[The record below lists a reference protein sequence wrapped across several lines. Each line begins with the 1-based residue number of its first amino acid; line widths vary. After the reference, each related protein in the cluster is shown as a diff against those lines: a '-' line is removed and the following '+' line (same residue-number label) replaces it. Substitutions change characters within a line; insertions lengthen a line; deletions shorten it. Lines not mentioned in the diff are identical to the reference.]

1 MTIEELQKEANK
13 LGYKL
18 VKHDSYE
25 RMVPCKECGSKRRRT
40 WYGPNYRILE
50 CMKCGYSVKGK
61 TIADAKRNWN
71 IAMRMIS
78 MEKVEE
84 GEGNVDNDQT

>member
-1 MTIEELQKEANK
+1 MTIEELTKEAEK

-18 VKHDSYE
+18 IKKNSYE
-25 RMVPCKECGSKRRRT
+25 RMIPCKECSGKRRRT
-40 WYGPNYRILE
+40 WYCRDYIILE
-50 CMKCGYSVKGK
+50 CIKCGYSVKGK

-71 IAMRMIS
+71 IAMRMIP

-84 GEGNVDNDQT
+84 GDA